1 MTLNLLGILL
11 LISAVGLDLG
21 ANICLKKSNGF
32 TQKIYGIAALAL
44 VSLSFLCLAHLIRI
58 MDLSIAYAM
67 FGALGLILTT
77 TVDARFF
84 GLRIRPLGICGVATM
99 IAGVVLI
106 KLI

>member
-1 MTLNLLGILL
+1 MALNLLGILL
-11 LISAVGLDLG
+11 LIGAVGLDLG

-106 KLI
+106 KLV

>member
-32 TQKIYGIAALAL
+32 TQKRYGIAALSF
-44 VSLSFLCLAHLIRI
+44 VVLSFFCLAHLIRI

-106 KLI
+106 KLV

>member
-11 LISAVGLDLG
+11 LIGAVGLDLG

>member
-1 MTLNLLGILL
+1 MALNLLGILL
-11 LISAVGLDLG
+11 LIGAVGLDLG

-67 FGALGLILTT
+67 FGTLGLILTT

-84 GLRIRPLGICGVATM
+84 GLRIHPLGICGVATM

-106 KLI
+106 KLV

>member
-1 MTLNLLGILL
+1 MALNLLGILL
-11 LISAVGLDLG
+11 LIGAVGLDLG

>member
-106 KLI
+106 KLV

>member
-1 MTLNLLGILL
+1 MTSNALGILL
-11 LISAVGLDLG
+11 LIGAVCLDLG

-32 TQKIYGIAALAL
+32 AQKAYGIAALSL
-44 VSLSFLCLAHLIRI
+44 VSLSFLCLAHLIRL

-84 GLRIRPLGICGVATM
+84 GLRIRPLGMCGVATM

>member
-1 MTLNLLGILL
+1 
-11 LISAVGLDLG
+11 
-21 ANICLKKSNGF
+21 
-32 TQKIYGIAALAL
+32 
-44 VSLSFLCLAHLIRI
+44 

>member
-1 MTLNLLGILL
+1 MALNLLGILL
-11 LISAVGLDLG
+11 LIGAVGLDLG

-84 GLRIRPLGICGVATM
+84 GLRIRPLDICGVATM

-106 KLI
+106 KLV